1 MNESTTELKS
11 ARVNISL
18 SESAAASLDLVAST
32 FPFKEKLAITQLAV
46 AYAIRE
52 SILPVRDGT
61 FAKPAGIQNMNVG
74 SFDPSNELRTLLR
87 VLYPEQ
93 GDPAYV
99 AETLMN
105 LGLIRLE
112 ADLKAGKVSRL
123 SDLTFTQT
131 DPADGSAP
139 S

>member
-1 MNESTTELKS
+1 
-11 ARVNISL
+11 
-18 SESAAASLDLVAST
+18 
-32 FPFKEKLAITQLAV
+32 
-46 AYAIRE
+46 
-52 SILPVRDGT
+52 
-61 FAKPAGIQNMNVG
+61 VG